1 MTELTTDYFSSHEI
15 SLDSVPHAQKKPT
28 ARRYHGR
35 EFIDNY
41 EWLRDKESEEVKN
54 YVAEHNAFADK
65 VTSHLSSLKQT
76 LFGELKNRVQET
88 DMSVPTRIGKYW
100 YFART
105 EEGKQYGKQCRVPI
119 ASEDDWT
126 APQVEADKEL
136 PGERIVF
143 DANDESQG
151 HDFFR
156 SGGLDLDKDGKLLV
170 YSIDTTGDERY
181 DVHVRDVETGEDL
194 PDLIQGVSAGAN
206 ITPDGQ
212 WIFYIRTDDAWR
224 PCEVWIHRVGTDSN
238 NDVMVWREED
248 ERFWVGCGLSFDES
262 MMIIETES
270 KTTSEV
276 LHLPVSDIAG
286 LLLPDG
292 DPAAKRF
299 EPFIKRQENIEYD
312 VTFARFEAMG
322 DNGEDVPVAVVVHN
336 VNHPNFEIDLIDMRS
351 HEGPYQLG
359 DGDCIA
365 VGSDYG
371 CEQASEVARAKSVSE
386 PYFDDRNPA
395 ILQGA
400 CGLQVGGLGIYKS
413 FITLSYRA
421 DSLSHCAIVSK
432 EQAFKDW
439 KAGRP
444 ISFTTLGEDD
454 TETIPAVGFGSNP
467 AYEAPVVR
475 YGFGSYTRP
484 SQLRELNP
492 ITGEDH
498 LLKKANVLHY
508 DENLYAE
515 RRLWVT
521 VRDGERVPVSLVW
534 KKGLVPSL
542 DGLSLENDELSSPE
556 LSELFN
562 TQDRPSMQ
570 GSSPMFITG
579 YGSYEISMGPGFSV
593 ARPSMLDRGVIF
605 AVAHIRGGG
614 EMGRAWYEQG
624 RRLNKINTFND
635 FVDVTAAL
643 EYAGIADPHKTV
655 ANGGSAGGLLMG
667 AIANAA
673 PFLYAG
679 IEADVP
685 FVDALTSILD
695 ESLPL
700 TVTEWDEWGD
710 PLHNEQV
717 YDYMKSYTP
726 YENVMTADERRKKFG
741 TTHFPVIFIT
751 TSMNDTR
758 VLYVEPMKWISRL
771 NEPEVDVQA
780 FAKIEVEAGHGG
792 VSGRYK
798 QWEEVSFENA
808 WCLDIMGLSK

>member
-1 MTELTTDYFSSHEI
+1 MTDFFTAHGVHVDEAPRAE
-15 SLDSVPHAQKKPT
+15 KKPHT
-28 ARRYHGR
+28 RVHHGK

-41 EWLRDKESEEVKN
+41 EWLRDKDSVAVTQ
-54 YVAEHNAFADK
+54 YVTEHNSFTDK
-65 VTSHLSSLKQT
+65 VTAHLSELKQT
-76 LFGELKNRVQET
+76 LFHELKSRVQET

-105 EEGKQYGKQCRVPI
+105 EEGKQYGKQCRIPVR
-119 ASEDDWT
+119 SEDDWT
-126 APQVEADKEL
+126 APVVEAQEAL
-136 PGERIVF
+136 PREEVIF
-143 DANDESQG
+143 DADAQSQG

-156 SGGLDLDKDGKLLV
+156 SGGLDLDKAGNLLV

-181 DVHVRDVETGEDL
+181 DVHVRDLTTGRDL
-194 PDLIQGVSAGAN
+194 PDVITGVSAGAN
-206 ITPDGQ
+206 ITPDGK
-212 WIFYIRTDDAWR
+212 WIFYIRTDDACR
-224 PCEVWIHRVGTDSN
+224 PCEVWIHRVGTDASD
-238 NDVMVWREED
+238 DVMVWRESD

-262 MMIIETES
+262 IMIIESES
-270 KTTSEV
+270 KTTTEV
-276 LHLPVSDIAG
+276 LHLPVADIEK
-286 LLLPDG
+286 LLLPED
-292 DPAAKRF
+292 DPEAKRF
-299 EPFIKRQENIEYD
+299 VPFIERQENVEYD

-336 VNHPNFEIDLIDMRS
+336 VNHPNFEIDIIDMR
-351 HEGPYQLG
+351 HHDGPYQLG

-371 CEQASEVARAKSVSE
+371 CEQASESDRRKSVSE
-386 PYFDDRNPA
+386 PYFNEKNPA
-395 ILQGA
+395 IMQGVS
-400 CGLQVGGLGIYKS
+400 GLQVGGLGIYKD

-421 DSLSHCAIVSK
+421 DSLGHCAIMTK
-432 EQAFKDW
+432 KQAFEDW
-439 KAGRP
+439 QAGRP
-444 ISFTTLGEDD
+444 LSFTTLGENQGDV
-454 TETIPAVGFGSNP
+454 IPAVGFGANP
-467 AYEAPVVR
+467 SYDAPVVR
-475 YGFGSYTRP
+475 YGVGSYTRP

-492 ITGEDH
+492 LTGEDR
-498 LLKKANVLHY
+498 LLKRANVLNY

-521 VRDGERVPVSLVW
+521 VRDGVRVPVSLVW
-534 KKGLVPSL
+534 RKGLVPSL
-542 DGLSLENDELSSPE
+542 DNRDVNDTELVAPE
-556 LSELFN
+556 LSTMFDVQN
-562 TQDRPSMQ
+562 TNTSAQASAI
-570 GSSPMFITG
+570 FISG
-579 YGSYEISMGPGFSV
+579 YGSYEVSMGPGFSV
-593 ARPSMLDRGVIF
+593 ARPSMLDRGVVF

-624 RRLNKINTFND
+624 RRLHKKNTFYD

-643 EYAGIADPHKTV
+643 EHAGIADARRTV

-667 AIANAA
+667 AVANEA

-726 YENVMTADERRKKFG
+726 YENVLTAEERREKYG
-741 TTHFPVIFIT
+741 TEYFPLIFIT

-758 VLYVEPMKWISRL
+758 VLYVEPLKWISRL
-771 NEPEVDVQA
+771 NEPEVGAQA

-808 WCLDIMGLSK
+808 WSLDVMGLDK